1 MPPAGWTKS
10 PLHKTP
16 ESAAA
21 GGLGNMS
28 AYFKPLPPPKKA
40 GRPPKEPSNAGRP
53 VAAPE
58 PAAVGLQPPTAA
70 VKAAA
75 AKAQSPAAN
84 LASAASKA
92 STGEAL
98 GAAEVAAVAGAA
110 KTIAKLSKG
119 KETRVN
125 WSLPENRNKMEAAVE
140 GWEAAKKANPSLSI
154 AGYAKSK
161 NVPKE
166 TLGKYL
172 NGSRTLGKAQGR
184 PSLLQGDEEVFVTDV
199 TVRFDRGREGLTPAG
214 VINLVRDVKPGLKP
228 KQATNL
234 AEAVRRRN
242 SDRLT
247 NTTSCQSSAHLPT
260 PAPARSSDRPRASCF
275 CLAPCLRG
283 NSPRGLTF
291 KRTAPSSYCA
301 LRITITG
308 ALCFVFVPCVCAFT
322 EARPRSRSL
331 PVACVA
337 CCTGGY
343 LLPPYVSTP
352 SLSSGPADRR
362 EAVCEY

>member
-21 GGLGNMS
+21 AGLGNMS

-110 KTIAKLSKG
+110 KTIAKLKG
-119 KETRVN
+119 DARQLVVAREPQQDGSGR
-125 WSLPENRNKMEAAVE
+125 
-140 GWEAAKKANPSLSI
+140 G
-154 AGYAKSK
+154 G
-161 NVPKE
+161 
-166 TLGKYL
+166 LG
-172 NGSRTLGKAQGR
+172 
-184 PSLLQGDEEVFVTDV
+184 
-199 TVRFDRGREGLTPAG
+199 
-214 VINLVRDVKPGLKP
+214 
-228 KQATNL
+228 
-234 AEAVRRRN
+234 
-242 SDRLT
+242 
-247 NTTSCQSSAHLPT
+247 
-260 PAPARSSDRPRASCF
+260 
-275 CLAPCLRG
+275 
-283 NSPRGLTF
+283 
-291 KRTAPSSYCA
+291 
-301 LRITITG
+301 
-308 ALCFVFVPCVCAFT
+308 
-322 EARPRSRSL
+322 
-331 PVACVA
+331 
-337 CCTGGY
+337 GG
-343 LLPPYVSTP
+343 
-352 SLSSGPADRR
+352 
-362 EAVCEY
+362 